1 MNDIL
6 EMIDDLKELQVLYQ
20 TNDLRDFDL
29 QNKIEKYERQI
40 ATFEAQ
46 MEMSELFLNLQG
58 STYDNTKEV

>member
-29 QNKIEKYERQI
+29 QNKITKYERMI
-40 ATFEAQ
+40 NTFEAQ
-46 MEMSELFLNLQG
+46 MEMSELFFDLQG
-58 STYDNTKEV
+58 SSYDNCKEV

>member
-46 MEMSELFLNLQG
+46 MEMSELFFDLQG

>member
-29 QNKIEKYERQI
+29 QNKITKYERMI
-40 ATFEAQ
+40 NTFEAQ
-46 MEMSELFLNLQG
+46 MEMSELFFDLQCL
-58 STYDNTKEV
+58 SYDNCKEV